1 MIPVAEH
8 DENDERDDT
17 SSGGISEAG
26 RVADPVTDPPT
37 LPPFAD
43 GPRPATIHGFPKVD
57 VFGSG
62 DNVDDLFDVPTLG
75 SKSSVGPAPKPPPKA
90 AAPPPVAP
98 LSGRKAPPT
107 GPLPTLPPI
116 GNAPAVREPTPGP
129 RMHDVDAAGVPT
141 ELPDESPSTT
151 LPPASSLIEK
161 IRAAKR
167 NAGAGDDAKPGPLP
181 KLPPIKP
188 LAASKKPVAS
198 KPVVAKPSE
207 PEPSEPEPSEPEP
220 SEPSKVAAS
229 PEPAPAAADVEPSV
243 DADAAKPDDAETR
256 AWLEPVPLDSLD
268 RRPQLVVGTGTAAE
282 PLPSSEAT
290 LRADTGAD
298 ASSPESPPVAAA
310 EPEPESASDDE
321 QTIAVTPRPMA
332 ISSVV
337 APPPPSTGPL
347 APPPPPTTTGP
358 DGDEPRVGAPYV
370 PPAVVLRADETL
382 DDELAEEAD
391 IGARA
396 PELPRPA
403 RLPLPGARLPP
414 ADPIIAARLAQV
426 AAEQPTSAPVGAPQ
440 MISPQDTASLVN
452 GLASELIAEVESEQ
466 AVTLQVKVPVVAS
479 QPPRTDDR
487 RRRKFALGA
496 LAAGMLLSILALVLP
511 GGEGED
517 ASLVPDIEQPQ
528 PEQPDPTLAARTDAK
543 PQPEP
548 EPVAPPTAEPDVEAE
563 PEPQV
568 EAPPEPEPEPK
579 PEPAPN
585 KPAPGPK
592 RGKKSQS
599 EPEPTP
605 AAKQTDPKPAP
616 KPDPKPST
624 SASDNRSADDLY
636 SAAQSAYSNG
646 RASEAYKLASDSYRK
661 SSKSKT
667 AELMTLAACKLKDA
681 GKARSALAKVSAF
694 KRNGIKKDC
703 KAMGVN
709 L

>member
-8 DENDERDDT
+8 DENDERDGAIG
-17 SSGGISEAG
+17 GGISQAG
-26 RVADPVTDPPT
+26 RVAGPVTDPPT

-62 DNVDDLFDVPTLG
+62 DDVDDLFEVPTLG
-75 SKSSVGPAPKPPPKA
+75 SKSYVGPAPKA

-129 RMHDVDAAGVPT
+129 RMHNIDAAGVPT

-167 NAGAGDDAKPGPLP
+167 NAGAGDDTKSGSLP

-188 LAASKKPVAS
+188 LAATKKPVAS
-198 KPVVAKPSE
+198 KPVAATPSE
-207 PEPSEPEPSEPEP
+207 PEPIKPEPSEPEP

-229 PEPAPAAADVEPSV
+229 PEPTPAAADIEPRS
-243 DADAAKPDDAETR
+243 DADAAKPDEAETR
-256 AWLEPVPLDSLD
+256 AWLDPVPLDSLD
-268 RRPQLVVGTGTAAE
+268 RRPQIVVDTGTAAN
-282 PLPSSEAT
+282 PQPSSEAT
-290 LRADTGAD
+290 LRAD
-298 ASSPESPPVAAA
+298 ASSRESPPSVAAA
-310 EPEPESASDDE
+310 EPQPESASDDE

-347 APPPPPTTTGP
+347 APPPPPMTTGS
-358 DGDEPRVGAPYV
+358 DGDEQPRVGAPYV

-382 DDELAEEAD
+382 DDEIAEEAD
-391 IGARA
+391 IGAQT

-466 AVTLQVKVPVVAS
+466 AVTLQAKVPVVAS

-487 RRRKFALGA
+487 RRRKFAIGA

-511 GGEGED
+511 SGEGED

-528 PEQPDPTLAARTDAK
+528 PDPSDPTLAAQTEAK

-568 EAPPEPEPEPK
+568 EAPPPEPEPEPEPK
-579 PEPAPN
+579 PEPASN

-599 EPEPTP
+599 EPTPT
-605 AAKQTDPKPAP
+605 AKQPDPKPAP
-616 KPDPKPST
+616 KPESKPTT
-624 SASDNRSADDLY
+624 SASDDRSADDLY
-636 SAAQSAYSNG
+636 SAAQSAYKSG

-667 AELMTLAACKLKDA
+667 AELMTLAACKLEDA

-694 KRNGIKKDC
+694 KRNGVKKDC